1 MTQSYTA
8 FTDYDV
14 KRKRSLIVS
23 V

>member
-1 MTQSYTA
+1 MTQSYTV

-14 KRKRSLIVS
+14 KRKRSLLVS